1 MAALLF
7 SNRIGACAGLTFS
20 YVNYSGGVCAE
31 FRAPI
36 AFTSE
41 FKRWAPS
48 RILPII
54 YGKARLASVQLT

>member
-41 FKRWAPS
+41 F
-48 RILPII
+48 
-54 YGKARLASVQLT
+54 